1 MNFNQAEI
9 RTEAVRKRIRVAR
22 LACAIG
28 FVALVIGVALV
39 GSKVAHQHWLRA
51 HGVLVNAS
59 VNGQVTGCDS
69 EGSNAY
75 VPLTFIA
82 SDGRRVRVSLPAQG
96 CPNLSV
102 GSRTWIYYN
111 AAQPTDA
118 ILESAPDLDLAGWW
132 EIILAIAGLVTL
144 IIGCFIWFRARKA
157 IRSLAETA
165 KPVQTA

>member
-1 MNFNQAEI
+1 MDLDQTKVA
-9 RTEAVRKRIRVAR
+9 AVRKRIRVAR

-51 HGVLVNAS
+51 HGVVVHAT
-59 VNGQVTGCDS
+59 VNGRVTGCDS
-69 EGSNAY
+69 EGSNAS

-82 SDGRRVRVSLPAQG
+82 SDGRRVQVSLPAQG

-111 AAQPTDA
+111 PTQPTDA
-118 ILESAPDLDLAGWW
+118 ILKSAPDLDLVGWW
-132 EIILAIAGLVTL
+132 EIILAIAGSITL
-144 IIGCFIWFRARKA
+144 IVGCFIWYRARKA
-157 IRSLAETA
+157 IGSVAETV
-165 KPVQTA
+165 KPIQTD